1 MRLTSFGAAQDVT
14 GSKHLAEIGGH
25 KVLFDCGLFQGK
37 RHEAAEKNR
46 SLPFSVKDLDVV
58 VLSHAHI
65 DHSGALPVLAKKGYE
80 GPIFCTPATRD
91 LCAIMLLDAAHIQER
106 DAKWLSKQ
114 NRSYEPPLYDEDDVR
129 KIMRRFVSIPYDMN
143 FEIAPGV
150 RLTFKEAGHVL
161 GSAMCLVE
169 YKEMLSRKRFLFSG
183 DIGRQRMAILHD
195 PWVPDEADNVLME
208 STYGDRDHDPIEK
221 MDHELAEV
229 VRRTHAK
236 GGKLIVPTFAL
247 ERAQEFI
254 YALKRL
260 QMKNHI
266 PDLPVFVDSP
276 LTVNITEVFRL
287 HADAFDDE
295 IREVM
300 ERSGD
305 PFELKRITYIRNV
318 EASKALNDLE
328 EPAIILSA
336 AGMCEH
342 GRILHHLRN
351 NCADEKNTILI
362 IGFQAKHTLGRRIVE
377 RQPEIKIFGIKHPL
391 LADVKVLNGLSAHAG
406 RSDLLEFGERF
417 KDCADK
423 VMLVHGEDKALNAL
437 KSGLEERGCENVSIQ
452 KEGEE
457 VDL

>member
-1 MRLTSFGAAQDVT
+1 MRLISYGAAHDVT
-14 GSKHLAEIGGH
+14 GSKHLAEIGGR

-46 SLPFSVKDLDVV
+46 NLPLSVKDIDAV

-65 DHSGALPVLAKKGYE
+65 DHSGALPVLAKLGYE

-91 LCAIMLLDAAHIQER
+91 LCAIMLLDAAHIQEK
-106 DAKWLSKQ
+106 DAKWLSKE
-114 NRSYEPPLYDEDDVR
+114 NRSYEPPLYDEEDVH
-129 KIMRRFVSIPYDMN
+129 KIMRRFISLPYDFP
-143 FEIAPGV
+143 FEIVPGAK
-150 RLTFKEAGHVL
+150 LTFKEAGHVL

-169 YKEMLSRKRFLFSG
+169 YKELLSPKRFLFSG
-183 DIGRQRMAILHD
+183 DLGRPRVAILRD
-195 PWVPDEADNVLME
+195 PWIPDGADNVLME

-221 MDHELAEV
+221 MDGELAEI
-229 VRRTHAK
+229 VRHTHQK

-254 YALKRL
+254 VALKRL
-260 QMKNHI
+260 QTKNQI
-266 PDLPVFVDSP
+266 PNLPVFVDSP

-287 HADAFDDE
+287 HADSFDDE

-305 PFELKRITYIRNV
+305 PFELKRITYIRSA
-318 EASKALNDLE
+318 EASKALNNLQ

-342 GRILHHLRN
+342 GRILHHLQN
-351 NCADEKNTILI
+351 NCEDEKNTILI
-362 IGFQAKHTLGRRIVE
+362 IGFQAKYTLGRRIVE
-377 RQPEIKIFGIKHPL
+377 RQPEIKIFGVKHPL

-417 KDCADK
+417 KDCAERI
-423 VMLVHGEDKALNAL
+423 MLVHGEDKALNAL
-437 KSGLEERGCENVSIQ
+437 KSGLEGRGCKNVSIQ
-452 KEGEE
+452 KEGEA